1 MKRQCVRPWPA
12 RGMGTG
18 NEVGEWERGLR
29 DLRDSWRGSGIA
41 PSALH
46 YQFRMQF
53 GGQTNRQWGEN
64 RGIPTI

>member
-1 MKRQCVRPWPA
+1 MSTA
-12 RGMGTG
+12 G
-18 NEVGEWERGLR
+18 EVGEWEDGLR
-29 DLRDSWRGSGIA
+29 DLRDIWRSSGIA

>member
-29 DLRDSWRGSGIA
+29 DLRDSWRSSGIA

-64 RGIPTI
+64 LGIPTI